1 MSPEAGGPPKP
12 AHREALDAGK
22 QAKAAGRY
30 FRAFEFVRGCGLSN
44 PAGSSA
50 LQRRIRCAE
59 HSDGSYPRSWPGC
72 SWPLPSVIARGLGPN
87 PAAPGKKKIKG
98 IHHQEVQSQR
108 SRLKQSRKTTRAEA
122 RSAHHANAPKA
133 GRHSVRKVQRK
144 ASPQNPELRQA
155 RRQNRSREKTN
166 PKPPSN

>member
-1 MSPEAGGPPKP
+1 MRRTFRWLLPTLLAG
-12 AHREALDAGK
+12 LFL
-22 QAKAAGRY
+22 AA
-30 FRAFEFVRGCGLSN
+30 
-44 PAGSSA
+44 
-50 LQRRIRCAE
+50 
-59 HSDGSYPRSWPGC
+59 
-72 SWPLPSVIARGLGPN
+72 PSIIARGLGPN